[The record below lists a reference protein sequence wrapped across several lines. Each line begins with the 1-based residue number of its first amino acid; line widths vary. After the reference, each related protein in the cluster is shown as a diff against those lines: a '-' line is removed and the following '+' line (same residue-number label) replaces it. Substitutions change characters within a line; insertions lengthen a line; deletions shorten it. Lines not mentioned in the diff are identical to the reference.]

1 MRRTRIVRIMG
12 EGQFR
17 VDTKTLRKLSKVDSS
32 IVQLVR
38 SGKLDDVEFKERL
51 TQLIDIVK
59 TGKLLKPNEVIQSD
73 IILPS
78 PDLSIEQAKKLFKAD
93 GVISE
98 I

>member
-93 GVISE
+93 GVIPE

>member
-1 MRRTRIVRIMG
+1 MG

-93 GVISE
+93 GVIPE